1 MSTER
6 EMALGLV
13 VAQWVANKVGPGI
26 SAIRENAKNHLVPK
40 ESTPAVSPL
49 DGTVL
54 GFITR
59 TNPKPV
65 AKVADMAELMAHVQD
80 TNPEELRDVDY
91 ISGSDDE
98 VLKALKESHQ
108 HLVSQRVEISEQ
120 HLSFLLKK
128 AAGSKDFRPP
138 GINVETPVGTVNI
151 YPADDEDEAFQAVI
165 KARAVELDGSINPA
179 LPSGGTE

>member
-1 MSTER
+1 MSSER

-26 SAIRENAKNHLVPK
+26 TAIREDGKKNLVPD
-40 ESTPAVSPL
+40 ERIAAVSPV

-54 GFITR
+54 GTITR

-65 AKVADMAELMAHVQD
+65 AKVDDMAELMAHVQE

-91 ISGSDDE
+91 INATEDE
-98 VLKALKESHQ
+98 VLAALKESHPS
-108 HLVSQRVEISEQ
+108 LVKQRVEISEQ

-128 AAGSKDFRPP
+128 AAGSKTFRPP
-138 GINVETPVGTVNI
+138 GIKVETPVGTVNI
-151 YPADDEDEAFQAVI
+151 YPADDADEAFQAVI
-165 KARAVELDGSINPA
+165 KARAVELDGSINRA
-179 LPSGGTE
+179 LPGGTE

>member
-1 MSTER
+1 MSNER

-13 VAQWVANKVGPGI
+13 VAQWVSTKVGPGI
-26 SAIRENAKNHLVPK
+26 AAIRESAKKSLVP
-40 ESTPAVSPL
+40 EERIAAVSPV

-54 GFITR
+54 GTITR

-65 AKVADMAELMAHVQD
+65 AKVEDMAALMAHVQE

-91 ISGSDDE
+91 VSGSDDE

-108 HLVSQRVEISEQ
+108 NLVSQRVEISEQ

-128 AAGSKDFRPP
+128 AAGSKTFRPP
-138 GINVETPVGTVNI
+138 GITVEKPVGAVNI
-151 YPADDEDEAFQAVI
+151 YPADDADEAFQAVI
-165 KARAVELDGSINPA
+165 KARAVELDGSINHA
-179 LPSGGTE
+179 LPGGTE